1 MGEGKKPM
9 IGKLSF
15 AAAAIAAGL
24 LFASASGMATTNT
37 SVGAVKSVA
46 AAQASIVDKAGW
58 RNTCRWGIGGYH
70 KWVPG
75 VGRVQ
80 CTARKCWR
88 NSWGIRRCR
97 WY

>member
-1 MGEGKKPM
+1 MTGTKVF
-9 IGKLSF
+9 LS
-15 AAAAIAAGL
+15 AAIIGAGL
-24 LFASASGMATTNT
+24 MLVSASGMATVST
-37 SVGAVKSVA
+37 SVNSMASTASV
-46 AAQASIVDKAGW
+46 QDTMVQKAGYLN
-58 RNTCRWGIGGYH
+58 RCRWGIGGYH
-70 KWVPG
+70 KWVQG

>member
-1 MGEGKKPM
+1 M
-9 IGKLSF
+9 IGRLSF
-15 AAAAIAAGL
+15 AAAAISVGVL
-24 LFASASGMATTNT
+24 LASTSGMATT
-37 SVGAVKSVA
+37 GASFGALKG
-46 AAQASIVDKAGW
+46 AGATQSSAVEKTAW
-58 RNTCRWGIGGYH
+58 ANRCRWGIGGYH

-97 WY
+97 WF

>member
-1 MGEGKKPM
+1 MTR
-9 IGKLSF
+9 KLPF
-15 AAAAIAAGL
+15 VAAALAAGL
-24 LFASASGMATTNT
+24 LLVSAPGMATTAG
-37 SVGAVKSVA
+37 SLGVLKGVGAVQSSA
-46 AAQASIVDKAGW
+46 VDKTAWGS
-58 RNTCRWGIGGYH
+58 RCRWGFGGYH

-97 WY
+97 WF